1 MSASGRTS
9 SAAVPL
15 ARRRFLAGVAAG
27 AAVLTAG
34 GCARGA
40 STSAQPGTT
49 SISND
54 NATWDDGYRS
64 AGRELKKITG
74 YELRPLS
81 NPSVTSYQQVVQ
93 MTLQTSKSTDLV
105 KWASGY
111 QLKRLARAGGL
122 TDLTR
127 VFKGYAAKGWVRGS
141 SWDAVSYRD
150 KAYGI
155 PLYESYYVLF
165 YSKPVFRR
173 LGLSVP
179 DSWDALLHCAEVLK
193 RNGITPFL
201 ASQVGGWP
209 AIEWF
214 QELVSKSDPGF
225 YQRLVDGE
233 ASYTDAPAR
242 RAMDIWHDFMRKGWM
257 TSPDFDQARG
267 PGALKEGTVG
277 MFLHGTWQASGMSAA
292 GMKPG
297 TDYGAFILPTVRPA
311 TAKSVIAE
319 SGVFVVPGRASSHE
333 AAMANVGAWLDPSV
347 QRVWS
352 DFLED
357 SSANPKVQAGNPVV
371 AGLQRDVARNR
382 RQALVRYW
390 EASPPSLVQGNSNDL
405 GGFMAGQ
412 TSPAATLKR
421 MQERAQDEWA
431 AWRRDEA

>member
-1 MSASGRTS
+1 MSATDRTPRTP
-9 SAAVPL
+9 APL
-15 ARRRFLAGVAAG
+15 ARRRLLAGMAAG

-40 STSAQPGTT
+40 GTSAQPGTT

-54 NATWDDGYRS
+54 NATWDDGYRA
-64 AGRELKKITG
+64 AGRALKKITG

-93 MTLQTSKSTDLV
+93 MTLQTSKASDLV

-122 TDLTR
+122 TDLTGVWER
-127 VFKGYAAKGWVRGS
+127 YADRGWLRRASKEAVFYRG
-141 SWDAVSYRD
+141 

-165 YSKPVFRR
+165 YSKPLFRR
-173 LGLSVP
+173 LGLKAP
-179 DSWDALLHCAEVLK
+179 ASWDELMHCAEVLQRHK
-193 RNGITPFL
+193 VTPFL

-209 AIEWF
+209 ATEWF
-214 QELVSKSDPGF
+214 QEFVSKVDPQF
-225 YQRLVDGE
+225 YRRLVAGR
-233 ASYTDAPAR
+233 ASYTDEPAR
-242 RAMDIWHDFMRKGWM
+242 RAMELWHDFQRKGWM

-277 MFLHGTWQASGMSAA
+277 MFLHGTWQAAGMSAA
-292 GMKPG
+292 GIEPG
-297 TDYGAFILPTVRPA
+297 KDYGAFILPTVRPS
-311 TAKSVIAE
+311 TPRSVITE
-319 SGVFVVPGRASSHE
+319 SGVFAVPSRAASHG
-333 AAMANVGAWLDPSV
+333 AAMKNVGAWLSPSV

-352 DFLED
+352 DFLQD
-357 SSANPKVQAGNPVV
+357 SSANPKVAASNPVV
-371 AGLQRDVARNR
+371 AALQGDIAREHR
-382 RQALVRYW
+382 LPLVRYW
-390 EASPPSLVQGNSNDL
+390 ESGPPSLIQGNTDDL

-412 TSPAATLKR
+412 TSPVTTLRR
-421 MQERAQDEWA
+421 MQERAHDEWA

>member
-1 MSASGRTS
+1 MSASGRTRR
-9 SAAVPL
+9 AAVPL

-27 AAVLTAG
+27 AAALTAG
-34 GCARGA
+34 GCARGT

-54 NATWDDGYRS
+54 NATWDDGYRA
-64 AGRELKKITG
+64 AGHELKKITG
-74 YELRPLS
+74 YALRPLS

-93 MTLQTSKSTDLV
+93 MTLQTSKASDLV

-122 TDLTR
+122 TDLSPVWQR
-127 VFKGYAAKGWVRGS
+127 YAAKGWVRGTS
-141 SWDAVSYRD
+141 REAVSYRG

-165 YSKPVFRR
+165 YSKPVFAK
-173 LGLSVP
+173 LGLSAP
-179 DSWDALLHCAEVLK
+179 SSWDGLLHCAEVLK
-193 RNGITPFL
+193 RNKVTPFL

-214 QELVSKSDPGF
+214 QELVSKVDPHF
-225 YQRLVDGE
+225 YQRLVAGQ

-242 RAMDIWHDFMRKGWM
+242 QAMDIWHDFMRKGWM

-292 GMKPG
+292 GMEPG
-297 TDYGAFILPTVRPA
+297 TEYGAFILPTVRAA
-311 TAKSVIAE
+311 TPKSVIAE
-319 SGVFVVPGRASSHE
+319 SGVFVVPGRASSHD
-333 AAMANVGAWLDPSV
+333 AAMANVAAWLDPSV

-352 DFLED
+352 DFLQD
-357 SSANPKVQAGNPVV
+357 SSANPKVRSSNPVV
-371 AGLQRDVARNR
+371 AGLQRDVARNHR
-382 RQALVRYW
+382 LALVRYW
-390 EASPPSLVQGNSNDL
+390 ESGPPSLIQGNTNDL

-412 TSPAATLKR
+412 TSPATTLRR
-421 MQERAQDEWA
+421 MQERAGDEWA
-431 AWRRDEA
+431 AWKRDEA

>member
-9 SAAVPL
+9 RAAGPL

-27 AAVLTAG
+27 AAALTAG
-34 GCARGA
+34 GCARGT

-54 NATWDDGYRS
+54 NATWDDGYRT
-64 AGRELKKITG
+64 AGRQLKKITG
-74 YELRPLS
+74 YSLRPLS

-93 MTLQTSKSTDLV
+93 MTLQTSKSSDLV

-122 TDLTR
+122 TDLGG
-127 VFKGYAAKGWVRGS
+127 VWKSYADKGWVRGAS
-141 SWDAVSYRD
+141 RDAFSYRGTV
-150 KAYGI
+150 YGI

-165 YSKPVFRR
+165 YSKPVFKK
-173 LGLSVP
+173 LGLTAP
-179 DSWDALLHCAEVLK
+179 ASWEELLHCAEVLK

-214 QELVSKSDPGF
+214 QELVSKTDPHF
-225 YQRLVDGE
+225 YRRLVAGR
-233 ASYTDAPAR
+233 ASYTDEPAR
-242 RAMDIWHDFMRKGWM
+242 RAMDLWHDFMRKGWM
-257 TSPDFDQARG
+257 TPPDFDQARG

-277 MFLHGTWQASGMSAA
+277 MFLHGTWQAAGMAAA

-297 TDYGAFILPTVRPA
+297 TDYGAFLLPTVRPT

-319 SGVFVVPGRASSHE
+319 SGVFVVPSRASSHR
-333 AAMANVGAWLDPSV
+333 AAMANVAAWLDPSV

-352 DFLED
+352 DFLQD
-357 SSANPKVQAGNPVV
+357 SSANPEVRSSNPVV
-371 AGLQRDVARNR
+371 AALQRDIARDHR
-382 RQALVRYW
+382 LPLVRYW
-390 EASPPSLVQGNSNDL
+390 EASPPSLIQGNTDDL

-412 TSPAATLKR
+412 TSPATTLRR
-421 MQERAQDEWA
+421 MQERAHDEWA
-431 AWRRDEA
+431 AWKRDEA

>member
-9 SAAVPL
+9 STAVPL
-15 ARRRFLAGVAAG
+15 ARRRFLAGAAAG
-27 AAVLTAG
+27 AAALAAG
-34 GCARGA
+34 GCARGV

-54 NATWDDGYRS
+54 NATWDEGYRS
-64 AGRELKKITG
+64 AGRELEKITG
-74 YELRPLS
+74 YALRPLS

-93 MTLQTSKSTDLV
+93 MTLQTSKSSDLV

-122 TDLTR
+122 TDLSR
-127 VFKGYAAKGWVRGS
+127 VFARYAAKGWVRRTS
-141 SWDAVSYRD
+141 RDAVSYRGA
-150 KAYGI
+150 AYGI
-155 PLYESYYVLF
+155 PLYESYYALF
-165 YSKPVFRR
+165 YSKPVFAG
-173 LGLSVP
+173 LGLSAP
-179 DSWDALLHCAEVLK
+179 TDWDGLLHCAEVLK
-193 RNGITPFL
+193 RHKITPFL

-214 QELVSKSDPGF
+214 QELVSKVDPDF
-225 YQRLVDGE
+225 YRRLVAGE
-233 ASYTDAPAR
+233 ASYTDEPAR
-242 RAMDIWHDFMRKGWM
+242 RAMDLWQDFMRKGWM
-257 TSPDFDQARG
+257 TPPDFDQARG

-297 TDYGAFILPTVRPA
+297 TGYGAFILPTVRTSTP
-311 TAKSVIAE
+311 KSVIAE
-319 SGVFVVPGRASSHE
+319 SGVFAVPSRASSHD

-357 SSANPKVQAGNPVV
+357 SSANPTVRSSNPVV

-382 RQALVRYW
+382 RTTLVRYW
-390 EASPPSLVQGNSNDL
+390 EASPPSLIQGNTNDL

-412 TSPAATLKR
+412 TSPATTLRR
-421 MQERAQDEWA
+421 MEERARSEWA
-431 AWRRDEA
+431 AWKRDEA

>member
-1 MSASGRTS
+1 MSASGRTG
-9 SAAVPL
+9 SAAPPL
-15 ARRRFLAGVAAG
+15 ARRRLLAGAAAG
-27 AAVLTAG
+27 AAALAAG

-54 NATWDDGYRS
+54 NATWDDGYRA
-64 AGRELKKITG
+64 AGRELKKHTG
-74 YELRPLS
+74 YALRPLS

-93 MTLQTSKSTDLV
+93 MTLQTSKSSDLV

-122 TDLTR
+122 TDLTG
-127 VFKGYAAKGWVRGS
+127 VWDAYADRGWVRRAS
-141 SWDAVSYRD
+141 RDAFAYRG
-150 KAYGI
+150 KVYGV

-165 YSKPVFRR
+165 YSKPVFAK

-179 DSWDALLHCAEVLK
+179 GSWDALLHCAEVLK
-193 RNGITPFL
+193 RKGITPFL

-214 QELVSKSDPGF
+214 QELVSKTDPGF

-233 ASYTDAPAR
+233 ASYTDEPAR
-242 RAMDIWHDFMRKGWM
+242 RAMDVWHDFMRKGWM
-257 TSPDFDQARG
+257 TAPDFDQARG

-277 MFLHGTWQASGMSAA
+277 LFLHGTWQASGMSAV
-292 GMKPG
+292 GMEPG
-297 TDYGAFILPTVRPA
+297 SGYGAFLLPTLRPG
-311 TAKSVIAE
+311 TPRSVIAE
-319 SGVFVVPGRASSHE
+319 SGVFAVPSRASSHD

-352 DFLED
+352 DFLQD
-357 SSANPKVQAGNPVV
+357 SSANPKVRASNPVV
-371 AGLQRDVARNR
+371 AGLQRDIARDR
-382 RQALVRYW
+382 ARALVRYW
-390 EASPPSLVQGNSNDL
+390 EASPPSLVQGNTNDL

-412 TSPAATLKR
+412 TSPAETLRR
-421 MQERAQDEWA
+421 MQERAGDEWA
-431 AWRRDEA
+431 AWKKDEA

>member
-9 SAAVPL
+9 PAPPL
-15 ARRRFLAGVAAG
+15 TRRGILAGTVVG
-27 AAVLTAG
+27 AALTAT

-64 AGRELKKITG
+64 AGRELKKLTG
-74 YELRPLS
+74 YALRPLS

-93 MTLQTSKSTDLV
+93 MTLQTSKATDLV

-127 VFKGYAAKGWVRGS
+127 VWERYAGRGWLRRTSEEAVFYRG
-141 SWDAVSYRD
+141 

-173 LGLSVP
+173 LGLAAP
-179 DSWDALLHCAEVLK
+179 RSWDELLHCAEVLK
-193 RNGITPFL
+193 RNKITPFL
-201 ASQVGGWP
+201 ASQTGGWP
-209 AIEWF
+209 ATEWF
-214 QELVSKSDPGF
+214 QELVSKVDPRF
-225 YQRLVDGE
+225 YRRLVAGE
-233 ASYTDAPAR
+233 ASYTDDAAR
-242 RAMDIWHDFMRKGWM
+242 RAMDIWHDFMRRDWM

-277 MFLHGTWQASGMSAA
+277 MFLHGTWQAAGMSAA
-292 GMKPG
+292 GLEPG

-311 TAKSVIAE
+311 TPKSVIAE
-319 SGVFVVPGRASSHE
+319 SGVFTVPSRASSHE
-333 AAMANVGAWLDPSV
+333 AAMKNVGAWLTPSV

-352 DFLED
+352 DFLQD
-357 SSANPKVQAGNPVV
+357 SSANPTVRSSNPVV
-371 AGLQRDVARNR
+371 AALQRDIARER
-382 RQALVRYW
+382 RLTLVRYW
-390 EASPPSLVQGNSNDL
+390 ESSPPSLIQGNTNDL

-412 TSPAATLKR
+412 SSPATTLRR

>member
-9 SAAVPL
+9 PAPPL
-15 ARRRFLAGVAAG
+15 TRRGLLAGMAVG
-27 AAVLTAG
+27 AALTAG

-74 YELRPLS
+74 YTLRPLS

-93 MTLQTSKSTDLV
+93 MTLQTSKATDLV

-127 VFKGYAAKGWVRGS
+127 VWERYADRGWLRRTSKEAVFYRG
-141 SWDAVSYRD
+141 

-173 LGLSVP
+173 LGLSAPV
-179 DSWDALLHCAEVLK
+179 SWPALLHCAEVLK

-201 ASQVGGWP
+201 ASQTGGWP
-209 AIEWF
+209 ATEWF
-214 QELVSKSDPGF
+214 QELVSKVDPRF
-225 YQRLVDGE
+225 YRRLVAGE
-233 ASYTDAPAR
+233 ASYTDDAAR
-242 RAMDIWHDFMRKGWM
+242 RAMDIWHDFIRRGWM
-257 TSPDFDQARG
+257 TPPDFDQARG

-277 MFLHGTWQASGMSAA
+277 MFLHGTWQAAGMSAA
-292 GMKPG
+292 GLEPG
-297 TDYGAFILPTVRPA
+297 ADYGAFILPTVRPS
-311 TAKSVIAE
+311 TPKSVIAE
-319 SGVFVVPGRASSHE
+319 SGVFTVPSRASSHE
-333 AAMANVGAWLDPSV
+333 AAMRNVGAWLTPSV

-352 DFLED
+352 DFLQD
-357 SSANPKVQAGNPVV
+357 SSANPTVRSSNPVV
-371 AGLQRDVARNR
+371 AALQRDIARER
-382 RQALVRYW
+382 RLALVRYW
-390 EASPPSLVQGNSNDL
+390 ESSPPSLIQGNTDDL

-412 TSPAATLKR
+412 SSPSTTLRR

>member
-1 MSASGRTS
+1 MSASGRTRR
-9 SAAVPL
+9 AAVPL
-15 ARRRFLAGVAAG
+15 ARRRFLAGMAAG
-27 AAVLTAG
+27 AATLAVE
-34 GCARGA
+34 GCARGE

-54 NATWDDGYRS
+54 NATWDEGYLS
-64 AGRELKKITG
+64 AGRQLKKITG
-74 YELRPLS
+74 YALRPLS

-93 MTLQTSKSTDLV
+93 MTLQTSKATDLV

-122 TDLTR
+122 TDLTD
-127 VFKGYAAKGWVRGS
+127 VWGTYAAKGWVRGS
-141 SWDAVSYRD
+141 AREAMSYHG
-150 KAYGI
+150 KVYGV

-165 YSKPVFRR
+165 YSKPVFQR
-173 LGLSVP
+173 LGLSAP
-179 DSWDALLHCAEVLK
+179 GSWAELLHCAEVLK
-193 RNGITPFL
+193 RNKITPFL

-214 QELVSKSDPGF
+214 QELVTKVDPRF
-225 YQRLVDGE
+225 YQRLVAGQ
-233 ASYTDAPAR
+233 ASYTDDAAR
-242 RAMDIWHDFMRKGWM
+242 QAMNIWYDFMRKGWM

-267 PGALKEGTVG
+267 PGALKAGTVG
-277 MFLHGTWQASGMSAA
+277 MFLHGTWQAQGMTAA
-292 GMKPG
+292 GMKADV
-297 TDYGAFILPTVRPA
+297 DYGAFILPTVRPS
-311 TAKSVIAE
+311 TPKSVIAE
-319 SGVFVVPGRASSHE
+319 SGVFVVPSRASSHK

-357 SSANPKVQAGNPVV
+357 SSANPTVRSSNPVV
-371 AGLQRDVARNR
+371 ARLQADIAREQR
-382 RQALVRYW
+382 IPLVRYW
-390 EASPPSLVQGNSNDL
+390 EASPPSLIQGNADDL

-412 TSPAATLKR
+412 TSPATTLRR

>member
-233 ASYTDAPAR
+233 A
-242 RAMDIWHDFMRKGWM
+242 
-257 TSPDFDQARG
+257 
-267 PGALKEGTVG
+267 
-277 MFLHGTWQASGMSAA
+277 
-292 GMKPG
+292 
-297 TDYGAFILPTVRPA
+297 
-311 TAKSVIAE
+311 
-319 SGVFVVPGRASSHE
+319 
-333 AAMANVGAWLDPSV
+333 
-347 QRVWS
+347 
-352 DFLED
+352 
-357 SSANPKVQAGNPVV
+357 
-371 AGLQRDVARNR
+371 
-382 RQALVRYW
+382 
-390 EASPPSLVQGNSNDL
+390 
-405 GGFMAGQ
+405 
-412 TSPAATLKR
+412 
-421 MQERAQDEWA
+421 
-431 AWRRDEA
+431 

>member
-1 MSASGRTS
+1 MTASGTPRR
-9 SAAVPL
+9 AAAPL
-15 ARRRFLAGVAAG
+15 ARRRFLAGMTAG
-27 AAVLTAG
+27 AVTLALE
-34 GCARGA
+34 GCARGD
-40 STSAQPGTT
+40 STSPQPGTT

-54 NATWDDGYRS
+54 NATWDEGYRS
-64 AGRELKKITG
+64 AGQALKKITG
-74 YELRPLS
+74 YALRPLS

-93 MTLQTSKSTDLV
+93 MTLQTSKASDLV

-122 TDLTR
+122 TDLSD
-127 VFKGYAAKGWVRGS
+127 VWDGYAAKGWVRG
-141 SWDAVSYRD
+141 AIRETVSYHG
-150 KAYGI
+150 KVYGV

-165 YSKPVFRR
+165 YSKPVFKR

-179 DSWDALLHCAEVLK
+179 GSWAELLHCAEVLK
-193 RNGITPFL
+193 RNKITPFL

-214 QELVSKSDPGF
+214 QELVTKVDPRF
-225 YQRLVDGE
+225 YQRLVAGE
-233 ASYTDAPAR
+233 ASYLDAPAR

-267 PGALKEGTVG
+267 PGAVKAGTVG
-277 MFLHGTWQASGMSAA
+277 MFLHGTWQAQAMSAV

-297 TDYGAFILPTVRPA
+297 VDYGAFILPTVRPS
-311 TAKSVIAE
+311 TPKSVITE
-319 SGVFVVPGRASSHE
+319 SGVFAVLSRASSHA
-333 AAMANVGAWLDPSV
+333 AAMANVGSWLAPPV

-352 DFLED
+352 DFLQD
-357 SSANPKVQAGNPVV
+357 SSANPTVRSANPVV
-371 AGLQRDVARNR
+371 AELQRGIAQEHRLP
-382 RQALVRYW
+382 LVRYW
-390 EASPPSLVQGNSNDL
+390 EASPPSLIQGNSNDL

-412 TSPAATLKR
+412 TSPATTLRR

>member
-1 MSASGRTS
+1 M
-9 SAAVPL
+9 PL
-15 ARRRFLAGVAAG
+15 ARRRLLAGVAAG
-27 AAVLTAG
+27 AAAMAAG
-34 GCARGA
+34 GCVRGA

-49 SISND
+49 SLSND
-54 NATWDDGYRS
+54 NATWDDGYRA
-64 AGRELKKITG
+64 AGRELKRITG
-74 YELRPLS
+74 YALRPLS

-93 MTLQTSKSTDLV
+93 MSLQTSKASDLV

-127 VFKGYAAKGWVRGS
+127 LWEGYETRKWVRGTARE
-141 SWDAVSYRD
+141 AVSYRGRV
-150 KAYGI
+150 YGI

-165 YSKPVFRR
+165 YSKPVFRKLR
-173 LGLSVP
+173 LSAPG
-179 DSWDALLHCAEVLK
+179 SWDELLHCAEVLK
-193 RNGITPFL
+193 RNRITPFL

-214 QELVSKSDPGF
+214 QELVTKVDPRF
-225 YQRLVDGE
+225 YQQLVAGK

-242 RAMDIWHDFMRKGWM
+242 RAMDIWHDFMRRGWM

-297 TDYGAFILPTVRPA
+297 TDYGAFILPAVRPA
-311 TAKSVIAE
+311 TPKSVIAE
-319 SGVFVVPGRASSHE
+319 SGVFVVPGRASSHD
-333 AAMANVGAWLDPSV
+333 AAMANAGAWLAPSV

-352 DFLED
+352 DFLQD
-357 SSANPKVQAGNPVV
+357 SSANPKVRAGNPVV
-371 AGLQRDVARNR
+371 AGLQRDIARNR
-382 RQALVRYW
+382 RLALVRYW
-390 EASPPSLVQGNSNDL
+390 ESGPPSLIQGNTDDL

-412 TSPAATLKR
+412 TSPATTLRR
-421 MQERAQDEWA
+421 MQERAHDEWA
-431 AWRRDEA
+431 AWKRDEA

>member
-9 SAAVPL
+9 SAATPL
-15 ARRRFLAGVAAG
+15 ARRGLLAGAVAG
-27 AAVLTAG
+27 AAALAAG

-54 NATWDDGYRS
+54 NATWDEGYRS
-64 AGRELKKITG
+64 AGRELEKITG
-74 YELRPLS
+74 YALRPLS

-93 MTLQTSKSTDLV
+93 MTLQTSKASDLI

-127 VFKGYAAKGWVRGS
+127 VWQRYADKGWVRRTS
-141 SWDAVSYRD
+141 RQALSYRGTT
-150 KAYGI
+150 YGI

-165 YSKPVFRR
+165 YNKPVFRR
-173 LGLSVP
+173 LGLSAP
-179 DSWDALLHCAEVLK
+179 ETWDELLHCAEVLE
-193 RNGITPFL
+193 RNKITPFL

-214 QELVSKSDPGF
+214 QELVSKVDPGF
-225 YQRLVDGE
+225 YQRLVAGE
-233 ASYTDAPAR
+233 ASYTDDPAR
-242 RAMDIWHDFMRKGWM
+242 QAMDIWQDFMRKGWM
-257 TSPDFDQARG
+257 TAPDFDQARG

-277 MFLHGTWQASGMSAA
+277 MFLHGTWQASGMAAA
-292 GMKPG
+292 GMEPG
-297 TDYGAFILPTVRPA
+297 TDYGAFILPTVRTS

-319 SGVFVVPGRASSHE
+319 SGVFVVPSRASSHR
-333 AAMANVGAWLDPSV
+333 AAMANVGSWLDPSV

-352 DFLED
+352 DFLQD
-357 SSANPKVQAGNPVV
+357 SSANPKVRSANPVV
-371 AGLQRDVARNR
+371 AGLQRDIARNR
-382 RQALVRYW
+382 RLALVRYW
-390 EASPPSLVQGNSNDL
+390 EASPPSLIQGNTDDL

-412 TSPAATLKR
+412 ASAATTLRR
-421 MQERAQDEWA
+421 MQERAHDEWA
-431 AWRRDEA
+431 AWKRDEA